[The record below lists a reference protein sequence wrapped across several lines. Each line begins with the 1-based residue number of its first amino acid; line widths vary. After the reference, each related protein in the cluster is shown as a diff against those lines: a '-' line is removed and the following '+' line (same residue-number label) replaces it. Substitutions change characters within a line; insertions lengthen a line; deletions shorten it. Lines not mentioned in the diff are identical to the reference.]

1 MGPRYV
7 VRRTCHSYPSFTRH
21 YLGSHVE
28 SPRRRYPFYDNVSMV
43 THHEWGGWQ
52 YADTG
57 AVRARRRIDE
67 CQAAQQRGRSTCS
80 KRLGRG
86 ALDAIEHN
94 GLAADVPPYPVVNG
108 PMFAVSSSL
117 GALIAQDPLPRI
129 FQEKLS
135 QTARVKAA
143 MSRPGGPRK
152 SNMACW
158 PVSDATLG
166 YWISRIA
173 SARNLSLTLVNSPF
187 MVQHHPWPAVVHGA
201 FSNSSIVLHGLKK
214 ERNQRKFYDLALRRG
229 MGPFAP
235 FRRKCGNCAAL
246 GWSSWPGSQAN
257 QWQCCGCDLA
267 GESKAQCEERM
278 GGAGGGGAGS
288 AGAGAGGAGGGGAGG
303 GGAMKS
309 RKRRARARYTTL

>member
-1 MGPRYV
+1 
-7 VRRTCHSYPSFTRH
+7 
-21 YLGSHVE
+21 
-28 SPRRRYPFYDNVSMV
+28 MV
-43 THHEWGGWQ
+43 THHNWGGWQ
-52 YADTG
+52 YSDTG
-57 AVRARRRIDE
+57 AVRGRRRIDA
-67 CQAAQQRGRSTCS
+67 CQAAQRRGRSGSCY

-94 GLAADVPPYPVVNG
+94 GLANDVPPYPVVNG
-108 PMFAVSSSL
+108 PLFAVSRNL
-117 GALIAQDPLPRI
+117 GALIAQDRLPLI
-129 FQEKLS
+129 FQELLS

-173 SARNLSLTLVNSPF
+173 SARNLTLTLVNSPF

-229 MGPFAP
+229 MGPFVP

-246 GWSSWPGSQAN
+246 GWSSWPGSPVS

-267 GESKAQCEERM
+267 GESKAQCAERM
-278 GGAGGGGAGS
+278 GGTGGGGVGGGGASVG
-288 AGAGAGGAGGGGAGG
+288 GAGAGGTGGA
-303 GGAMKS
+303 GAMKS